1 MKKNTKIKKYIVFA
15 IIIVCMLIIG
25 IILIN
30 VGKNGVNKLKDIAK
44 KNVETQIQEIIDS
57 VKQEKENENINS
69 IETEGPVSATLEDL
83 ENKFSELGY
92 NLDVSTGEVIYGD
105 YLIVISDELTIL
117 SITERITKVD
127 YSLQRNGENFNVVF
141 IIENQLGIEQIELPD
156 LTIPCNNRTK
166 FAVDRTLKEND
177 VLKFKVKIK
186 GKEQKEEYSY
196 IATQKPTINIEANYE
211 EVAKKVD
218 ITFPEVEN
226 ILKYY
231 SLDKGETW
239 NSYTEEVQ
247 VEDHSIKEV
256 YSKVVLDD
264 ETTTINKPET
274 GTIVWGTYLYN
285 LGNKNQALTGGYTYR
300 VLQSTQGY
308 YRDNTNN
315 MHLYAHSEYG
325 VGYGEVE
332 AYSNNRIDLTNYKTA
347 HFRMDYNVKYTT
359 GPQSWRCRFY
369 YGFKDAKI
377 IDVYGNVASSGQV
390 ITMDISQLKGSYPVY
405 FRVFGAAAGSP
416 VWCTIYSIYL
426 EEL

>member
-256 YSKVVLDD
+256 
-264 ETTTINKPET
+264 
-274 GTIVWGTYLYN
+274 
-285 LGNKNQALTGGYTYR
+285 
-300 VLQSTQGY
+300 
-308 YRDNTNN
+308 
-315 MHLYAHSEYG
+315 
-325 VGYGEVE
+325 
-332 AYSNNRIDLTNYKTA
+332 
-347 HFRMDYNVKYTT
+347 
-359 GPQSWRCRFY
+359 
-369 YGFKDAKI
+369 
-377 IDVYGNVASSGQV
+377 
-390 ITMDISQLKGSYPVY
+390 
-405 FRVFGAAAGSP
+405 
-416 VWCTIYSIYL
+416 
-426 EEL
+426 